1 MSAKSS
7 NKTHKQLGKTAARA
21 AHAKPIHDY
30 RWSML
35 VALPVWVTIAF
46 VGGNLII
53 SGLLW
58 LLNVLNVPLDTY
70 IRPAIFQTAIATMV
84 YALTIAIVIGV
95 PYVLKRRTT
104 SLVLLGINRLPSWT
118 DIGLA
123 PLVFIGY
130 TFAVTTVLALIT
142 AWVPSFPADQ
152 IQDVGFKAF
161 GTRSDNILAFM
172 TLVVLAPLAEEILFR
187 GYLYGKLKGH
197 VPAIAAAIATSLLF
211 GLAHGQ
217 WNVGI
222 DVFVLSL
229 ALCGL
234 RSLTGSIWSGILV
247 HMIKN
252 GIAYYFLFINP
263 LLGG

>member
-7 NKTHKQLGKTAARA
+7 IKAHRHLGKTATLA
-21 AHAKPIHDY
+21 AHAKPARNY

-35 VALPVWVTIAF
+35 IALPMWVLIVF
-46 VGGNLII
+46 VVSNLLI
-53 SGLLW
+53 SALLW
-58 LLNVLNVPLDTY
+58 ALSVLNIPLDSY
-70 IRPAIFQTAIATMV
+70 IRPAIFQTAIATLV
-84 YALTIAIVIGV
+84 YALTIAIVIGA
-95 PYVLKRRTT
+95 PYILRRRKT
-104 SLVLLGINRLPSWT
+104 SLKVIGLDRLPSWT

-130 TFAVTTVLALIT
+130 TLVVTVVLALVT
-142 AWVPSFPADQ
+142 AWIPAFPADQ
-152 IQDVGFKAF
+152 VQDIGFKAF
-161 GTRSDNILAFM
+161 GTRADNILAFI
-172 TLVVLAPLAEEILFR
+172 TLVVLAPLAEETLFR

-197 VPAIAAAIATSLLF
+197 VPAIAAAVATSLLF
-211 GLAHGQ
+211 GIAHLQ

-234 RSLTGSIWSGILV
+234 RSLTGSIWSGVLV
-247 HMIKN
+247 HMVKN